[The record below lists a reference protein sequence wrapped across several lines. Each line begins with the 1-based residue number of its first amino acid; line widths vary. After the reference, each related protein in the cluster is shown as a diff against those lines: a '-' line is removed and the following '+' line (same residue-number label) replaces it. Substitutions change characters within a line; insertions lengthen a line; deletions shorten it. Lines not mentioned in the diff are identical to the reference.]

1 MRVLVL
7 STMVPFVHG
16 GAEIQRDALLVRLR
30 RRGIAA
36 EAMSLPFL
44 WEPYER
50 VVEEMVLARS
60 LRIARADRVIALKFP
75 AYLVPCESKVVW
87 LIHQYRQAYDMF
99 EAGHSNI
106 PQTARGAALRAMV
119 AAADTSAL
127 TEARSVFTSSPVT
140 RDRLLRFNGLE
151 AAVLPVPLDDPE
163 RFGGGPSD
171 GYIVATGR
179 VGALKRQW
187 LLLRALRHAPGV
199 RAVIAGPPDRPQ
211 DAEELRRLLEA
222 EGLSD
227 RVRLVLRFLPRDDL
241 AELVNRSLGVACL
254 PFEEDTA
261 SFVAMEAFQAGK
273 PVLTLTDS
281 GGVLDLV
288 RDGETGWVAAP
299 TPESLG
305 AALRA
310 MAAAPAE
317 AAARGE
323 AGRRAFLAR
332 GVAWPQTLD
341 RLLA

>member
-1 MRVLVL
+1 
-7 STMVPFVHG
+7 MVPFVHG
-16 GAEIQRDALLVRLR
+16 GAEIQREALLVRLR
-30 RRGIAA
+30 QRGIAA
-36 EAMSLPFL
+36 EAMNLPFL
-44 WEPYER
+44 WDPYER
-50 VVEEMVLARS
+50 VVEEMVAARS

-106 PQTARGAALRAMV
+106 PPTARGAALRAMV
-119 AAADTSAL
+119 AAADEAAL
-127 TEARSVFTSSPVT
+127 TEARSVFTSSLVT

-163 RFGGGPSD
+163 RFTGGPSD

-179 VGALKRQW
+179 VSALKRQW
-187 LLLRALRHAPGV
+187 LLLRALRHAPGL
-199 RAVIAGPPDRPQ
+199 RAVIAGPPDRPE
-211 DAEELRRLLEA
+211 DGEELRRLLEFEDLA
-222 EGLSD
+222 D
-227 RVRLVLRFLPRDDL
+227 RVRLDLRFLSRAEL
-241 AELVNRSLGVACL
+241 AELVNRSMGVACL
-254 PFEEDTA
+254 PFEEDTP

-281 GGVLDLV
+281 GGVLQLV

-299 TPESLG
+299 TPQSVG

-310 MAAAPAE
+310 MAADPAE
-317 AAARGE
+317 AAARGQ
-323 AGRRAFLAR
+323 AGRRALLAR